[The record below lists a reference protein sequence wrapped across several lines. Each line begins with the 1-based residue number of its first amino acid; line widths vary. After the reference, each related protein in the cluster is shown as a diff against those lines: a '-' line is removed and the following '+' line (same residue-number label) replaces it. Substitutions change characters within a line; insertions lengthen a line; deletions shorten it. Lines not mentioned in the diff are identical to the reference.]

1 MKKVITY
8 GTFDL
13 FHKGHFN
20 ILRRAKEYG
29 DYLVVGVTGEN
40 YDIGRGKLNVQDS
53 LATRIENVQKTG
65 FADEI
70 IVEEYLGQKIGDII
84 KYDIDTF
91 VIGDDW
97 RGKFDHLSRYCNMV
111 YLERTK
117 GISSTQIREETFD
130 QYDIG
135 IVCDFPDDNQIIEE
149 SKLVNGFEVKNVYC
163 EDKKVLDSFLEK
175 YDVENVCEN
184 YSELIEKSDIVYVRG
199 EITKRYSYIR
209 KALQSKKHVIY
220 DPPATFKVHELEEL
234 MDLSKKNN
242 VILMENIKMVHIHV
256 FNQLLW
262 MTQGGLIG
270 DILSFNCAISKHD
283 ENRSNLFY
291 DLSVYTLVPMLKIMG
306 QDYEKFDYIIKRD
319 SGNVEFASMNFAY
332 PNSRAIITV
341 GNKMRVDNQL
351 EIIGTEGTIRMK
363 NEWWKSRNFEIH
375 KPGSKDVQ
383 VFNTNFEG
391 NGFKYLIR
399 EMSDLLSNNRID
411 SRRIFDDESLAIV
424 EILEKIKKTR
434 G

>member
-1 MKKVITY
+1 MKKILTY

-13 FHKGHFN
+13 FHKGHYN
-20 ILRRAKEYG
+20 ILKRAKEYG

-40 YDIGRGKLNVQDS
+40 YDIGRGKLNVHDS

-65 FADEI
+65 FVDEI

-84 KYDIDTF
+84 KHDIDTF

-135 IVCDFPDDNQIIEE
+135 IVCDFPDDNQIIKEA
-149 SKLVNGFEVKNVYC
+149 KLVNGFEVKNVYC
-163 EDKKVLDSFLEK
+163 EDKKVLDKFLDK
-175 YDVENVCEN
+175 YDVENTCES
-184 YSELIEKSDIVYVRG
+184 YSELVEKSDIVYVRG
-199 EITKRYSYIR
+199 EIEKRYSYIR
-209 KALQSKKHVIY
+209 KALNSGKHVIY
-220 DPPATFKVHELEEL
+220 DPPATFKQHELEEL
-234 MDLSKKNN
+234 INLAKKKK
-242 VILMENIKMVHIHV
+242 VILMKNIKMVHIHV

-270 DILSFNCAISKHD
+270 DILSFNCAISKYD
-283 ENRSNLFY
+283 INRSNIFY
-291 DLSVYTLVPMLKIMG
+291 DLCVYTLIPMLKIMG
-306 QDYEKFDYIIKRD
+306 PDYEKFDYIVKKDGEI
-319 SGNVEFASMNFAY
+319 VEFASMNFVY
-332 PNSRAIITV
+332 PKSRAIITV

-375 KPGSKDVQ
+375 TPYSTDVQ

-399 EMSDLLSNNRID
+399 EMSNLLANDRID
-411 SRRIFDDESLAIV
+411 SRRIFEDESLTIIS
-424 EILEKIKKTR
+424 ILEKIKKAD
-434 G
+434 